1 MDKSRIFVGRQHHGN
16 CFSCCRWKPRNGLRN
31 PLINAMGN
39 RKGLHQPFALSH
51 LWTMNENYEAYKGL
65 GRNTYLNFLK
75 IFGKK
80 QRTRTQTWRQNATT
94 NKLWVVIYHAFK
106 KNPKKS
112 PCRDPN
118 FMIYWFPHSAA
129 PNVINGRNGSFPCLR
144 QRRRTSPEM
153 TIINWAPSSG
163 ASEAP
168 KEPRFSGFNTRKV
181 TPPLAVYHSEMGVNH
196 NLTQYFGKL

>member
-39 RKGLHQPFALSH
+39 RKGLHQPFALFH

-65 GRNTYLNFLK
+65 GRNTYLNLIK
-75 IFGKK
+75 IFRKKTHTHTNLKTKCHHKQIVSGDLPRFQKK
-80 QRTRTQTWRQNATT
+80 Q
-94 NKLWVVIYHAFK
+94 
-106 KNPKKS
+106 KKS
-112 PCRDPN
+112 PCRDPT
-118 FMIYWFPHSAA
+118 FMIYWFPRWAP
-129 PNVINGRNGSFPCLR
+129 PNVMLMAEMAVPPCLR

-163 ASEAP
+163 ASETP
-168 KEPRFSGFNTRKV
+168 KEPGFQV
-181 TPPLAVYHSEMGVNH
+181 STPGSDSAIGGVSLRDGSQPD
-196 NLTQYFGKL
+196 LTQYFGKL